1 MRVAKKNEFESKLR
15 HETAKLDSKEIIIAQ
30 ELRQAQLEE
39 GLLLDVEK
47 DTCGEGAGRSQDK
60 APVQPH
66 HINNDVIDVM
76 RRLIDLQTAPDIDID
91 VFSGNP
97 LDYKY
102 FRTTFREVVEKKVQD
117 PRGRLT
123 RLLKYTS
130 GDAKDL
136 IKHCIYEEDDTCF
149 DTAISLLD
157 AEYGNRQV
165 IVNSYL
171 SQLKHWPVVKLNDGK
186 AYKKF
191 HRFLRSGL
199 TFQRE
204 GKLKELDS
212 ESIMRS
218 MVLSKMDRSVQ
229 EKWLRK
235 VVSQRANHGNE
246 LVFSDIV
253 KFIEYQTLL
262 VTDPSYSQEVY
273 KQDTSSSPGIKT
285 FATQCQVA
293 KCPLCEGD
301 HTIEHCSGFK
311 AMTLDNRGKFIYYNN
326 LCYGCLDKIGTD
338 HISKTCQQRKKCEV
352 CKELHPTIL
361 HGHIPKV
368 KSHSIHH
375 AASSSTISM
384 SIVPVLLSHKTNPG
398 NEIKVY
404 ALLDENSQGIFIQQ
418 DLLGDLKAPT
428 RPTCITTETI
438 NGQFTDASSAADG
451 LRVKP
456 LPAFEEKYKSNT
468 VIELPTAYSREI
480 IAFHEDEVPTA
491 SKIKQWKYLHPLLKK
506 LPEFDASLPLG
517 LIIGANCPKAL
528 EPQEVI
534 CSDSDGPYAS
544 RSPLGWRIIGPI
556 GCKEKCDTAMSCHRI
571 RFTIPLTSSL
581 VDTPSDHHLAVKE
594 TVKEDEITQSLE
606 RMYHRDFPEQRREK
620 IAMSYEDKQFVGLME
635 SSIYKQDGHYHL
647 PMPFRESK
655 VVMPNNRGYAL
666 KRLLS
671 TKRKMERSDKY
682 KEGICKFMN
691 TLLEKGYAKRSD
703 ESQEG
708 RTWYIPHHG
717 VWEET
722 KNKYRVVFD
731 CSARFHSRSLN
742 DELLQGPDLTNLLVG
757 VLLRFRRGKYGF
769 MGDIEAMFHQ
779 VRVPPEFQTY
789 LKFLWWPNGD
799 LTKSPEDYQ
808 MCVHLFGAISSPSC
822 ANFAL
827 RQTVVEGVPVSNH
840 AREVIC
846 ENFYVDD
853 MLASEDKVSS
863 CVEIIRE
870 ASSLCSSAG
879 FNLTK
884 FTSNSK
890 EVLDS
895 VASDKRAVQDSIV
908 LGKSELTERA
918 LGVHW
923 WLESDTLGF
932 RIKLQDTPLT
942 RRGILSTVSSI
953 YDPLGIAGPFL
964 LEGRKILQ
972 SITTLKDGWDAK
984 VPADL
989 AALWSRWRSRLP
1001 ELQRISVPR
1010 CYKPVW
1016 FGDVIQSSLHMF
1028 SDASEIGYGV
1038 ASYLRQVDS
1047 LGNVSVSL
1055 VLGKSRVTPTKPVT
1069 IPRLELTACSVSV
1082 KLGAMIKEELK
1093 IPDLQDYYLTDS
1105 TISLGYIYN
1114 ETRRFRVFVANR
1126 AQTIRSYTSKEQWR
1140 HVESGLNP
1148 ADHASRG
1155 ISVNDEHAVNQW
1167 INGPEFL
1174 WKEMSTPTY
1183 PDSSAALKDDDP
1195 EIRGQ
1200 VLGQVLSVH
1209 TTKLPSDDTYLLTK
1223 LEEQFSCW
1231 KRMLRVVAIMIKFA
1245 KQARKWKP
1253 DSAAAAAARDGS
1265 DGGGD
1270 GSGGGGD
1277 GSGHVGNPLDDN
1289 AVLSVSDLMEAQTSI
1304 IRMTQQKYLPASIK
1318 DDKLSRL
1325 DPFICDKQDIL
1336 KVGGRVKRADFTDIV
1351 KHPAIL
1357 PRNSIIS
1364 RRVIEYY
1371 HSKVSHSGRTTTLNA
1386 VRQHG
1391 FWVVGANGIVRSI
1404 INKCITCR
1412 ALRGKLG
1419 EQKMSDLPKARFS
1432 EEGPFTYT
1440 GMDMFGPFYTKDGR
1454 KQQKRFVTLFT
1465 CMSSRAVHL
1474 ESMVNMN
1481 TDSFIQALRRF
1492 LARRGVVR
1500 EIVSDNGKNFVGPKM
1515 NGARP
1520 SISWI
1525 IQR

>member
-39 GLLLDVEK
+39 GILS
-47 DTCGEGAGRSQDK
+47 DTDKYTCCEGAGGNQDK
-60 APVQPH
+60 APVKTQPYH
-66 HINNDVIDVM
+66 ANTDVIDVM
-76 RRLIDLQTAPDIDID
+76 KRLINLQTAPDIDID

-136 IKHCIYEEDDTCF
+136 IKHCIYEDNDKCF

-204 GKLKELDS
+204 SKLKELDS
-212 ESIMRS
+212 ENIMRS

-235 VVSQRANHGNE
+235 VVNQRANHGKE

-273 KQDTSSSPGIKT
+273 KQDTSTSSGIKT
-285 FATQCQVA
+285 FATQCQVKLA

-301 HTIEHCSGFK
+301 HTIEQCSSFK
-311 AMTLDNRGKFIYYNN
+311 AMTLDNRGKFIYYNS
-326 LCYGCLDKIGTD
+326 LCYGCLDKTGTD
-338 HISKTCQQRKKCEV
+338 HVSKTCQQRKKCEV

-375 AASSSTISM
+375 AASASTISM
-384 SIVPVLLSHKTNPG
+384 SIVPVLLSHKTNPE

-456 LPAFEEKYKSNT
+456 LPEFEEEYKSNAL
-468 VIELPTAYSREI
+468 IELPTAYSREI

-491 SKIKQWKYLHPLLKK
+491 NKIKQWKYLHPLLEK
-506 LPEFDASLPLG
+506 LPEFDTSLPLG

-534 CSDSDGPYAS
+534 CSESDGPYAS

-556 GCKEKCDTAMSCHRI
+556 GGKEKSDTTMGCHRI

-581 VDTPSDHHLAVKE
+581 DNTPSDHHLAVEK
-594 TVKEDEITQSLE
+594 TVKEDAITQSLE
-606 RMYHRDFPEQRREK
+606 RMYHMDFPEHRREK
-620 IAMSYEDKQFVGLME
+620 IAMSYEDKQFIGLME

-671 TKRKMERSDKY
+671 TKQKMERSDKY
-682 KEGICKFMN
+682 KEGICKFIN

-722 KNKYRVVFD
+722 KDKYRVVFD

-827 RQTVVEGVPVSNH
+827 RQTVVEDLPVSSH
-840 AREVIC
+840 AREVIR

-853 MLASEDKVSS
+853 MLASEDEVSS

-895 VASDKRAVQDSIV
+895 VASDKRARQDSIV
-908 LGKSELTERA
+908 LGKPEFTERA

-932 RIKLQDTPLT
+932 RINLQDTPLT

-953 YDPLGIAGPFL
+953 YDPLGIASPFL
-964 LEGRKILQ
+964 LGGRKILQ
-972 SITTLKDGWDAK
+972 SITTLKDGWDAN

-989 AALWSRWRSRLP
+989 AALWSFWRSQLP

-1016 FGDVIQSSLHMF
+1016 FGDVVQASLHMF
-1028 SDASEIGYGV
+1028 SDASEVGYGV

-1093 IPDLQDYYLTDS
+1093 MPGLQDHYLTDS
-1105 TISLGYIYN
+1105 TIALGYIYN
-1114 ETRRFRVFVANR
+1114 ETRRFRIFVANR
-1126 AQTIRSYTSKEQWR
+1126 AQMIRSYTGKEQWR

-1155 ISVNDEHAVNQW
+1155 ISVNDKNAVNQW

-1174 WKEMSTPTY
+1174 WKEMSTPNY
-1183 PDSSAALKDDDP
+1183 PDLSAALKDDDP

-1200 VLGQVLSVH
+1200 MLSVH
-1209 TTKLPSDDTYLLTK
+1209 ITKLPTDDTYLLTK

-1231 KRMLRVVAIMIKFA
+1231 KRILRVVAIMIKFA
-1245 KQARKWKP
+1245 KKARKLEP
-1253 DSAAAAAARDGS
+1253 DSAAAAAAKDNS
-1265 DGGGD
+1265 DGD
-1270 GSGGGGD
+1270 GSSSGD
-1277 GSGHVGNPLDDN
+1277 SGHVENLLDDDGEGVPSPLLK
-1289 AVLSVSDLMEAQTSI
+1289 AEDSVLSVSDLMEAQTSV
-1304 IRMTQQKYLPASIK
+1304 IRMIQKKYFPASVK

-1325 DPFICDKQDIL
+1325 DSFICKKQGIL
-1336 KVGGRVKRADFTDIV
+1336 KVGGRVKRADFTQI
-1351 KHPAIL
+1351 
-1357 PRNSIIS
+1357 
-1364 RRVIEYY
+1364 
-1371 HSKVSHSGRTTTLNA
+1371 
-1386 VRQHG
+1386 
-1391 FWVVGANGIVRSI
+1391 
-1404 INKCITCR
+1404 
-1412 ALRGKLG
+1412 
-1419 EQKMSDLPKARFS
+1419 
-1432 EEGPFTYT
+1432 
-1440 GMDMFGPFYTKDGR
+1440 
-1454 KQQKRFVTLFT
+1454 
-1465 CMSSRAVHL
+1465 MSSTQSSCL
-1474 ESMVNMN
+1474 E
-1481 TDSFIQALRRF
+1481 IALF
-1492 LARRGVVR
+1492 R
-1500 EIVSDNGKNFVGPKM
+1500 EE
-1515 NGARP
+1515 
-1520 SISWI
+1520 
-1525 IQR
+1525 